1 MFDIGFSEMLMIA
14 VIALVVLGPERLP
27 RVARQVGQWTG
38 KLQRYVSEVKS
49 DINRQMELEEL
60 RRLKTQVQDAAQAIE
75 SSVSEAVSGA
85 QAELQSIGAEVGLNE
100 APTDWDSVYAIR
112 RTRDRIKDRRIERE
126 KLLGRRR
133 PRRNLYR

>member
-85 QAELQSIGAEVGLNE
+85 QAEL
-100 APTDWDSVYAIR
+100 
-112 RTRDRIKDRRIERE
+112 
-126 KLLGRRR
+126 
-133 PRRNLYR
+133 